1 MKTKTL
7 LLHMCCGPCAEYPLE
22 ALREEGFTVSGYFF
36 NPNIQPQKELDR
48 RLAGVRKLSELRDF
62 PVFAVERCDE
72 QVWRDFSSPNKA
84 DHCNYCYRVRMFEA
98 ARFAKE
104 NDFPAFTSTL
114 FVSPWQDH
122 EALKQAAEEA
132 AEHYG
137 IRFKYRDFRPG
148 YRQGQEMAKA
158 DELYRQRYCGCI
170 YSLGESNYKEK
181 ILKQLDLSADAIP
194 TRLG

>member
-1 MKTKTL
+1 
-7 LLHMCCGPCAEYPLE
+7 
-22 ALREEGFTVSGYFF
+22 
-36 NPNIQPQKELDR
+36 
-48 RLAGVRKLSELRDF
+48 
-62 PVFAVERCDE
+62 
-72 QVWRDFSSPNKA
+72 
-84 DHCNYCYRVRMFEA
+84 MFEA

-137 IRFKYRDFRPG
+137 IRFEYRDFRPG